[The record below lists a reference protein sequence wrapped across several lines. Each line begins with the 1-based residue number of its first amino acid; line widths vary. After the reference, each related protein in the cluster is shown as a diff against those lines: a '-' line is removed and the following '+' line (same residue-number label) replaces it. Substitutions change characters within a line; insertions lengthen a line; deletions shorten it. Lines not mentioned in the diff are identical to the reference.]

1 MVAARVLR
9 AATSATTGPRRLG
22 SMRRGVAVSLIL
34 LASASYVALNKSAP
48 ADAIEAKDAAKQLFA
63 LTNLDRTSNGLPALA
78 RDNRL
83 ATVAVERSQDMITRD
98 YFSHQIP
105 PDGHTVVDTLESLG
119 VPFRAAGENIAW
131 NTATDFATVD
141 AASQD
146 FNNSPHHRENLLD
159 RRWDR
164 MGTGVAEGNGKKMYT
179 VVFMASRPAGEP
191 AGAPVAAPS
200 AAAAPP
206 RVHGERVE
214 VASVPTG
221 FITSLVNT
229 MVRLFLNL

>member
-1 MVAARVLR
+1 MARRRPAAL
-9 AATSATTGPRRLG
+9 ALG
-22 SMRRGVAVSLIL
+22 LALPLAGGILAWGGGRPAEAV
-34 LASASYVALNKSAP
+34 
-48 ADAIEAKDAAKQLFA
+48 EAKDAAKQLFA
-63 LTNLDRTSNGLPALA
+63 LTNLDRTSNGLSALA

-83 ATVAVERSQDMITRD
+83 STVAVARSEDMITRA

-105 PDGHTVVDTLESLG
+105 PDGRTVVDILESLG
-119 VPFRAAGENIAW
+119 VPFLAAGENIAW
-131 NTATDFATVD
+131 NNATDFATVD

-159 RRWDR
+159 KRWDR
-164 MGTGVAEGNGKKMYT
+164 MGTGVAEGGKKMYT
-179 VVFMASRPAGEP
+179 VVFMETKPVGAPGGA
-191 AGAPVAAPS
+191 AGAAPAAPKP
-200 AAAAPP
+200 AAPP